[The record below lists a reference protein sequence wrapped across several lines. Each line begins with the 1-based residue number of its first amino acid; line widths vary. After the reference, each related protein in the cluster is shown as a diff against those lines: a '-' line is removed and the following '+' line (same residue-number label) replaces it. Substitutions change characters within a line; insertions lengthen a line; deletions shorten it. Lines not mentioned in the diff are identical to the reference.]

1 MKMAPTVSRYRLA
14 WDPVAR
20 RGEVAF
26 LAGGSTPIRIPVGSA
41 DEFNALALML
51 KEPVVVWDGRVLWSD
66 SSSARTLGEGG
77 EAGLLDLLEIKP
89 DAKKIIDVCED
100 EWPANKGDCSG
111 FVKDVAAA
119 LGVSLSGQ
127 ANDIVDQIA
136 GPGWTKL
143 NDGKA
148 AKQAAD
154 EGKFVIGGLKG
165 SDQQTPSAHGHVVVV
180 VSGPLAKDQYPTA
193 YWGTLGGTGERAK
206 TTNWAWKAI
215 DRDSVRYSFQDS

>member
-1 MKMAPTVSRYRLA
+1 MAETVSRYRLA

-20 RGEVAF
+20 RGEVDF
-26 LAGGSTPIRIPVGSA
+26 LAGGSTPVRIPVGSA

-51 KEPVVVWDGRVLWSD
+51 KEPGVAWDGRILWSD
-66 SSSARTLGEGG
+66 SGNQKMLGETSRIN
-77 EAGLLDLLEIKP
+77 LFDLLEINQ
-89 DAKKIIDVCED
+89 DAKNIIDVCED
-100 EWPANKGDCSG
+100 EWPANKDDCGG

-119 LGVSLSGQ
+119 LGISLSGQ

-136 GPGWTKL
+136 GPGWNKL
-143 NDGKA
+143 TDGQA

-193 YWGTLGGTGERAK
+193 YWGKLGGTGERAK
-206 TTNWAWKAI
+206 TINWAWKAI
-215 DRDSVRYSFQDS
+215 DRDKVLYSFQGP

>member
-1 MKMAPTVSRYRLA
+1 MFAPVTRYRLA

-26 LAGGSTPIRIPVGSA
+26 LAGNSTFVRIPVGSA
-41 DEFNALALML
+41 NEFNVLALML
-51 KEPVVVWDGRVLWSD
+51 QDPGVVWDGRTLWCD
-66 SSSARTLGEGG
+66 SGSQKLLGETNQI
-77 EAGLLDLLEIKP
+77 DLLEINP

-111 FVKDVAAA
+111 FVIDVAAA
-119 LGVSLSGQ
+119 LGVSLSGL
-127 ANDIVDQIA
+127 ADDIVDLVV

-143 NDGKA
+143 TDGKA

-165 SDQQTPSAHGHVVVV
+165 NDQQTPSAHGHVVVV

-193 YWGTLGGTGERAK
+193 YWGTLGGAGEREK
-206 TTNWAWKAI
+206 TINWAWKAV
-215 DRDSVRYSFQDS
+215 DRDNVRFAFRSI

>member
-1 MKMAPTVSRYRLA
+1 MVAPVSRYRLA
-14 WDPVAR
+14 WDPMVR

-26 LAGGSTPIRIPVGSA
+26 FAGGSTPVRIPVGSTE
-41 DEFNALALML
+41 EFNALALML
-51 KEPVVVWDGRVLWSD
+51 KEPGVIWDGRVLWFD
-66 SSSARTLGEGG
+66 SGSQRTLGETSQVY
-77 EAGLLDLLEIKP
+77 LLDLLEINP
-89 DAKKIIDVCED
+89 NAKKIIDVCED
-100 EWPANKGDCSG
+100 EWPTNKSDCSG

-143 NDGKA
+143 TDGKA

-154 EGKFVIGGLKG
+154 EGKFVIGGLNG
-165 SDQQTPSAHGHVVVV
+165 SDEQTPSAHGHVVVV

-193 YWGTLGGTGERAK
+193 YWGTLGGTGERLR
-206 TTNWAWKAI
+206 TVNWAWRSI
-215 DRDSVRYSFQDS
+215 DRDKVLYSSTAI

>member
-1 MKMAPTVSRYRLA
+1 MAAPVSRYRLA
-14 WDPVAR
+14 WDPLAR
-20 RGEVAF
+20 RGEAAF
-26 LAGGSTPIRIPVGSA
+26 LAGGATPVRIPVGSA

-51 KEPVVVWDGRVLWSD
+51 KEPGVAWDGRILFAD
-66 SSSARTLGEGG
+66 SGNEKLLSGASQID
-77 EAGLLDLLEIKP
+77 LLDLLEINQ
-89 DAKKIIDVCED
+89 DAKKVIDVCED

-111 FVKDVAAA
+111 FVKDVAAS

-143 NDGKA
+143 TDGKA

-154 EGKFVIGGLKG
+154 EGKFVVGGLKG

-180 VSGPLAKDQYPTA
+180 VAGPLAKDQYPTA
-193 YWGTLGGTGERAK
+193 YWGTLGGVGERSK
-206 TTNWAWKAI
+206 TINWAWKAV
-215 DRDSVRYSFQDS
+215 DRDNVQFGTITI

>member
-1 MKMAPTVSRYRLA
+1 MAAPISRYRLA
-14 WDPVAR
+14 WDATAR

-26 LAGGSTPIRIPVGSA
+26 LAGGATPVRIQVGSA
-41 DEFNALALML
+41 DEFNALALLL
-51 KEPVVVWDGRVLWSD
+51 KEPGVVWDGRILWSD
-66 SSSARTLGEGG
+66 SANHRVLGDVSQID
-77 EAGLLDLLEIKP
+77 LLDLLEFNQ

-100 EWPANKGDCSG
+100 EWPSNKGDCSG
-111 FVKDVAAA
+111 FVKDVAAS

-143 NDGKA
+143 ADGKA
-148 AKQAAD
+148 AKKAAD
-154 EGKFVIGGLKG
+154 EGKFVVGGLKG

-193 YWGTLGGTGERAK
+193 YWGTLGGVGERAK
-206 TTNWAWKAI
+206 TTNWAWKAT
-215 DRDSVRYSFQDS
+215 DRDSVTFAFQSLI

>member
-1 MKMAPTVSRYRLA
+1 MAAPVSRYRLA

-51 KEPVVVWDGRVLWSD
+51 KEPGVAWDGRILWAD
-66 SSSARTLGEGG
+66 SGNEKLLSGASQID
-77 EAGLLDLLEIKP
+77 LLDLLEINQE
-89 DAKKIIDVCED
+89 AKKVIDVCED

-111 FVKDVAAA
+111 FVKDVAAS
-119 LGVSLSGQ
+119 LGVSLSGR

-143 NDGKA
+143 TDGKA
-148 AKQAAD
+148 AKHAAD
-154 EGKFVIGGLKG
+154 EGKFVVGGLKG

-180 VSGPLAKDQYPTA
+180 VAGPLAKDQYPTA

-206 TTNWAWKAI
+206 TINWAWKSG
-215 DRDSVRYSFQDS
+215 DRDQVSFGSISI

>member
-1 MKMAPTVSRYRLA
+1 MAAPVSRYRFG

-26 LAGGSTPIRIPVGSA
+26 LAGGLTPVRIPVGSA

-51 KEPVVVWDGRVLWSD
+51 KEPGVVWDGRVLWSD
-66 SSSARTLGEGG
+66 SGSVRTLGEGG
-77 EAGLLDLLEIKP
+77 EAGPLDLLEINP

-100 EWPANKGDCSG
+100 EWPANKSDCSG

-165 SDQQTPSAHGHVVVV
+165 SDQQTPSAHGHIVVV

-206 TTNWAWKAI
+206 TINWAWKAI

>member
-1 MKMAPTVSRYRLA
+1 MAAPVSRYRLA
-14 WDPVAR
+14 WDPLAR

-26 LAGGSTPIRIPVGSA
+26 LAGGATPVRIPAGNA

-51 KEPVVVWDGRVLWSD
+51 KEPGVAWDGRILLAD
-66 SSSARTLGEGG
+66 SGNERPLSGASQID
-77 EAGLLDLLEIKP
+77 LLDLLEINQ
-89 DAKKIIDVCED
+89 DAKKVIDVCED

-111 FVKDVAAA
+111 FVKDVAAS

-143 NDGKA
+143 TDGKA

-154 EGKFVIGGLKG
+154 EGKFVVGGLKG

-180 VSGPLAKDQYPTA
+180 VAGPLAKDQYPTA
-193 YWGTLGGTGERAK
+193 YWGTLGSTGERAK
-206 TTNWAWKAI
+206 TVNWAWKAL
-215 DRDSVRYSFQDS
+215 DRDRVTYSFSTK

>member
-1 MKMAPTVSRYRLA
+1 MAALVSRYQFA

-26 LAGGSTPIRIPVGSA
+26 LSGGLTPVRIPVGSA
-41 DEFNALALML
+41 DEFNALSLML
-51 KEPVVVWDGRVLWSD
+51 KEPGVVWDGRVLSSD
-66 SSSARTLGEGG
+66 SRSIQTLNEGG
-77 EAGLLDLLEIKP
+77 PLDLLEINQN
-89 DAKKIIDVCED
+89 AKKIIDVCED
-100 EWPANKGDCSG
+100 EWPANKSDCSG
-111 FVKDVAAA
+111 FVKDVASA

-127 ANDIVDQIA
+127 ANDIVDQVT

-143 NDGKA
+143 TGGKA

-154 EGKFVIGGLKG
+154 EGKFVISGLKG

-206 TTNWAWKAI
+206 TINWAWKAV
-215 DRDSVRYSFQDS
+215 DRDNVIYGFRQLSGN